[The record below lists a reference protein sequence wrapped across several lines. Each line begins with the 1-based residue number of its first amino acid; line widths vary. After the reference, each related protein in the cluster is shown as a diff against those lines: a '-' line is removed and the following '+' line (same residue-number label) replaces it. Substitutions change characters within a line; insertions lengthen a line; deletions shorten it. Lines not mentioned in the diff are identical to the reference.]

1 MRTFRSV
8 ALRGCQSHVV
18 FAISVI
24 SLALTGLVFF
34 APANAQQADEEPI
47 EEIQVIGTR
56 QIIQSTIDIKRN
68 ETTIVD
74 GLSAADIGDL
84 PALSIDEAL
93 ETVTGVASHRE
104 KRQPR

>member
-1 MRTFRSV
+1 MRTVRSV
-8 ALRGCQSHVV
+8 ALRGRQSHVV